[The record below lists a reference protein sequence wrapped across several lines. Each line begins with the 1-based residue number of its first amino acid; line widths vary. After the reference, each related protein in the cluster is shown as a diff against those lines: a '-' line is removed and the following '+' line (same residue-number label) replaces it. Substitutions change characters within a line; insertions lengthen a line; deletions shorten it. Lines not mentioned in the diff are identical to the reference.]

1 MKLADYPP
9 QEPLSA
15 LGASY
20 QERVLA
26 RGAGIEGREFAYG
39 DDPYQRLLV
48 YPADAATGDVLVFFH
63 GGGWTSGYKEWMAFM
78 APALQARGITLV
90 TPGYRLAPGHLF
102 PVGVDDA
109 ADALAW
115 VHAHAAE
122 HGGNAR
128 RIFVGGHS
136 SGGHYAAL
144 LAATADWRRAR
155 GLPADVVRGCLPVSG
170 VYLFD
175 AESGL
180 TMRPRFLGPAGEG
193 DKAAAASPLL
203 RIDSGACAP
212 FLLSW
217 GSRDFPHLIVQG
229 RQMLEALQRAGVAAE
244 AFVFEG
250 ADHFEASLACGQV
263 ESGWPDR
270 ASAWMRN
277 IPTPTPDEEAP

>member
-15 LGASY
+15 LGLSY
-20 QERVLA
+20 QERILA
-26 RGAGIEGREFAYG
+26 RGAGIEGREFRYAG
-39 DDPYQRLLV
+39 DPYQSLTV
-48 YPADAATGDVLVFFH
+48 YPAEAASGDVLVFFH

-78 APALQARGITLV
+78 APALQARGVTLV

-102 PVGVDDA
+102 PTGFDDA

-115 VHAHAAE
+115 VHAHAGE
-122 HGGNAR
+122 HGGDAR

-144 LAATADWRRAR
+144 LAATAGWRGAR
-155 GLPADVVRGCLPVSG
+155 GLPADIVRGCLPVSG
-170 VYLFD
+170 VYRFD

-180 TMRPRFLGPAGEG
+180 SMRPRFLGPAGEG
-193 DKAAAASPLL
+193 DQATTASPLL
-203 RIDSGACAP
+203 CIDAAICAP
-212 FLLSW
+212 FLLAW
-217 GSRDFPHLIVQG
+217 GSRDFPHLITQG

-250 ADHFEASLACGQV
+250 ADHFEASLAAGQG

-270 ASAWMRN
+270 ATAWMRD
-277 IPTPTPDEEAP
+277 TPTPNP

>member
-15 LGASY
+15 LGTSY
-20 QERVLA
+20 HERVLA
-26 RGAGIEGREFAYG
+26 RGAGIDGRELAYG
-39 DDPYQRLLV
+39 GDPCQRLIV
-48 YPADAATGDVLVFFH
+48 YPADSGAGDVLVFFH

-78 APALQARGITLV
+78 APALQARGVSLV

-102 PVGVDDA
+102 PTGLDDA

-115 VHAHAAE
+115 VHAHAGK
-122 HGGNAR
+122 HGSDAR

-144 LAATADWRRAR
+144 LAATSDWRQPR

-170 VYLFD
+170 VYRFD

-180 TMRPRFLGPAGEG
+180 PMRPRFLGPEG
-193 DKAAAASPLL
+193 DATTAASPLL
-203 RIDSGACAP
+203 RIDAAACAP
-212 FLLSW
+212 FLLAW

-229 RQMLEALQRAGVAAE
+229 RQMQESLQHAGVAAE
-244 AFVFEG
+244 AFIFEG
-250 ADHFEASLACGQV
+250 ADHLEASLACGQG

-270 ASAWMRN
+270 AAAWMRS
-277 IPTPTPDEEAP
+277 IPTPNH

>member
-20 QERVLA
+20 QERVMA
-26 RGAGIEGREFAYG
+26 RGAGIEGHEFAYG
-39 DDPYQRLLV
+39 SDPYQRLLV
-48 YPADAATGDVLVFFH
+48 YPAPRATGDVLVFFH

-102 PVGVDDA
+102 PAGVDDA

-115 VHAHAAE
+115 VHAHAGE
-122 HGGNAR
+122 HGGDAR

-144 LAATADWRRAR
+144 LAATADWRGAR
-155 GLPADVVRGCLPVSG
+155 GLPAGVVRGCLPVSG
-170 VYLFD
+170 VYRFD

-193 DKAAAASPLL
+193 DKATAASPLL
-203 RIDSGACAP
+203 RVDSGACAP

-217 GSRDFPHLIVQG
+217 GSRDFPHLIAQG